1 MSRTAHTLHRPQA
14 WAAILK
20 GIVQGWLQRRTWPW
34 VALVLLAFAALPIGM
49 FWLRGP
55 EAAQKVLVAVFVILV
70 MVAWGMLVYA
80 LIVQNTAT
88 AARLVPGHV
97 QRLREVLG
105 LGWCAGLGLVA
116 VLAWLRDTDPS
127 GPVLVVGILM
137 LAVAL
142 TVRWPWLAIVI
153 WVVPA
158 LSEHLVKQAI
168 RPLLGLPGIGSGL
181 ALLIAVLVFGW
192 LLGGLLG
199 AGDAGHLKR
208 QARFEAWRRATQ
220 AGGMPTNERGTIWAW
235 LNRAFSAPYQV
246 AIDRLSRS
254 PGPTVW
260 PRLMLVFGP
269 GADWR
274 VHASWASGL
283 AGLGIVAVAWLW
295 FKGSFE
301 AGSLRAGQIAGPAI
315 GLASMALNPVM
326 SLMMACA
333 RTRRE
338 QALVALLPGVPRGA
352 ALNRGLAQRQLQHFA
367 VAWLLTAAL
376 EAALVTLVAPDLLPV
391 VMAGLVG
398 LWPMAALL
406 CVDLSRLPALPNVRL
421 GLVMFSFFGGAGLA
435 VAAQWLLGWP
445 LPLIALASALLTAGL
460 LARGWYRL
468 GRWPSA
474 LPACRLA

>member
-1 MSRTAHTLHRPQA
+1 MSRRAHPPRRPQA
-14 WAAILK
+14 WAAILA
-20 GIVQGWLQRRTWPW
+20 GIVQGWLQPRTRPR
-34 VALVLLAFAALPIGM
+34 VALVLLAFATLPIGM

-55 EAAQKVLVAVFVILV
+55 EAAQKVLVGVCVILV
-70 MVAWGMLVYA
+70 MLAWGVLVYG

-97 QRLREVLG
+97 QRLRELLG
-105 LGWCAGLGLVA
+105 LAWCLGLAAVAGLS
-116 VLAWLRDTDPS
+116 WLRDTDPS
-127 GPVLVVGILM
+127 RPVLVVGLLM
-137 LAVAL
+137 LAVAV
-142 TVRWPWLAIVI
+142 TVRWPLFGIVI
-153 WVVPA
+153 WAVPA
-158 LSEHLVKQAI
+158 LSGHIALQVRGLVA
-168 RPLLGLPGIGSGL
+168 GLPGVDPRLI
-181 ALLIAVLVFGW
+181 LLLLVLLVGW

-199 AGDAGHLKR
+199 AGDAGHLRR
-208 QARFEAWRRATQ
+208 QSRLAAWRRASRTGSSPSSE
-220 AGGMPTNERGTIWAW
+220 GGLVWAW
-235 LNRAFSAPYQV
+235 LSRAFSSPYQA

-295 FKGSFE
+295 FKGSFD
-301 AGSLRAGQIAGPAI
+301 AGSLHAGQIAGPAI

-352 ALNRGLAQRQLQHFA
+352 ALNRGLAQRQLLHFA

-376 EAALVTLVAPDLLPV
+376 EASFVTLAAPDLLPV

-398 LWPMAALL
+398 LWPMAGLL

-421 GLVMFSFFGGAGLA
+421 GLVLFSFFAGVGLA
-435 VAAQWLLGWP
+435 VAAQWLMGWP

-468 GRWPSA
+468 GQWPSA

>member
-1 MSRTAHTLHRPQA
+1 MNRPAYAVRRPQA
-14 WAAILK
+14 WAAILR

-34 VALVLLAFAALPIGM
+34 VALALLAFAALPIGM

-55 EAAQKVLVAVFVILV
+55 EAAQKVLVGVFVILV
-70 MVAWGMLVYA
+70 MVAWGVLVYA

-105 LGWCAGLGLVA
+105 LAWCAGLGLVA

-127 GPVLVVGILM
+127 RAVLVVGIMM
-137 LAVAL
+137 LAFAV

-158 LSEHLVKQAI
+158 LSEHLVKQAL

-181 ALLIAVLVFGW
+181 ALLIAVLVFAW

-208 QARFEAWRRATQ
+208 QARFEAWRRASQTGSSLSGQ
-220 AGGMPTNERGTIWAW
+220 GGVVWGWIS
-235 LNRAFSAPYQV
+235 RAFSAPYQA

-283 AGLGIVAVAWLW
+283 TGLGIVAVAWLW
-295 FKGSFE
+295 FKGSFD
-301 AGSLRAGQIAGPAI
+301 AGSLHAGQIAGPAI

-352 ALNRGLAQRQLQHFA
+352 ALNRGLAQRQLLHFA

-376 EAALVTLVAPDLLPV
+376 EAAFVTLAAPDLLPV

-398 LWPMAALL
+398 LWPMAGLL
-406 CVDLSRLPALPNVRL
+406 CVDMSRLPALPNVRL
-421 GLVMFSFFGGAGLA
+421 GLVLFSFFAGVGLA
-435 VAAQWLLGWP
+435 VAAQLLLGWP
-445 LPLIALASALLTAGL
+445 LVLIVLASALITAGL
-460 LARGWYRL
+460 LAWGWYRL
-468 GRWPSA
+468 GQWPSA

>member
-1 MSRTAHTLHRPQA
+1 MSRPSHQLRRPQA
-14 WAAILK
+14 WAAILA
-20 GIVQGWLQRRTWPW
+20 GIGQGWLQRRTRP
-34 VALVLLAFAALPIGM
+34 VLALLLLVFAALPIGM

-55 EAAQKVLVAVFVILV
+55 EAAQKVLVGALVLLV
-70 MVAWGMLVYA
+70 MVAWGVLVYG

-105 LGWCAGLGLVA
+105 LGWCAGLGGVA
-116 VLAWLRDTDPS
+116 GLAWLRDTDPS
-127 GPVLVVGILM
+127 TPVLVVGILM
-137 LAVAL
+137 LATAV
-142 TVRWPWLAIVI
+142 TVRWPLLGFVI
-153 WVVPA
+153 WVLPA
-158 LSEHLVKQAI
+158 LTEPIVKLLLRQV
-168 RPLLGLPGIGSGL
+168 LGLPGMGTEL
-181 ALLIAVLVFGW
+181 ALLIAVPAFGW

-208 QARFEAWRRATQ
+208 QAGLAAWRRAAQT
-220 AGGMPTNERGTIWAW
+220 GGGLASERGMVWAW
-235 LNRAFSAPYQV
+235 LSRAFSAPYQA

-260 PRLMLVFGP
+260 PRVMLVFGP
-269 GADWR
+269 SSDWR
-274 VHASWASGL
+274 VHASRAGGL
-283 AGLGIVAVAWLW
+283 AGLGAVAVAWLW
-295 FKGSFE
+295 FKGSLE
-301 AGSLRAGQIAGPAI
+301 GDGLHAGQIAGPAI

-352 ALNRGLAQRQLQHFA
+352 ALNRGLARRQLQHFGI
-367 VAWLLTAAL
+367 AWLLTATL
-376 EAALVTLVAPDLLPV
+376 EAAFVWLAAPALLPV

-406 CVDLSRLPALPNVRL
+406 CVDMSRLPARPNVRL
-421 GLVMFSFFGGAGLA
+421 GLVMFSFFAGVGLA
-435 VAAQWLLGWP
+435 LAAKLLLGWP
-445 LPLIALASALLTAGL
+445 LPLIALASALLTTIL
-460 LARGWYRL
+460 LARRWQLL
-468 GRWPSA
+468 GQWPSA